1 MLQAVG
7 TSIQSLRVFLCVL
20 EQGSFSAAGRELG
33 ITQPAVSNHLH
44 ALEER
49 FGVALLARGRGVRAT
64 PAGECLA
71 EHAQQV
77 VGELETL
84 EEDMARHSAPHGR
97 LLVGASSTPGEYLLP
112 RLAVRFAAEYPEVSL
127 DVHIADTEETL
138 VALLE
143 RRIEVALVGREV
155 DEPRV
160 DSVVIE
166 EDELVPVAA
175 VSECPA
181 TGEIE
186 PAALADRPFIM
197 RERGSATREIVE
209 DRLAMAGFT
218 PRIAMELGSNAAIA
232 GAVATGAG
240 IGILPVRSLDF
251 QSRIGRLPVRGLAF
265 LRPFVML
272 VERGRPLS
280 PAAEAFTAL
289 CLGKED

>member
-1 MLQAVG
+1 MEI
-7 TSIQSLRVFLCVL
+7 SIQSLRVFLCVL

-49 FGVALLARGRGVRAT
+49 FGVTLLARGHGARPS

-71 EHAQQV
+71 ERARRV
-77 VGELETL
+77 LGELESL
-84 EEDMARHSAPHGR
+84 ETALARHTAPHGR
-97 LLVGASSTPGEYLLP
+97 LLVGASSTPGEHLLP

-127 DVHIADTEETL
+127 DVHIGDTEETL
-138 VALLE
+138 ASLLD
-143 RRIEVALVGREV
+143 RRVEVAVVGREV

-166 EDELVPVAA
+166 EDELVPAAA
-175 VSECPA
+175 VSECPVS
-181 TGEIE
+181 GEVG

-209 DRLAMAGFT
+209 DRLSEAGLK
-218 PRIAMELGSNAAIA
+218 PRIAMELGSNAAVA

-240 IGILPVRSLDF
+240 IGVLPARSLVSQD
-251 QSRIGRLPVRGLAF
+251 RIGRFLVHGLEF
-265 LRPFVML
+265 RRPFVML
-272 VERGRPLS
+272 VEKGRPLS

-289 CLGKED
+289 CLRKEV

>member
-1 MLQAVG
+1 M
-7 TSIQSLRVFLCVL
+7 
-20 EQGSFSAAGRELG
+20 G

-71 EHAQQV
+71 GHARRV
-77 VGELETL
+77 L
-84 EEDMARHSAPHGR
+84 EEMDRLEEEMARHSAPHGR
-97 LLVGASSTPGEYLLP
+97 LLVGASSTPGEYLMP

-138 VALLE
+138 AALLE
-143 RRIEVALVGREV
+143 RKIEVAVVGREV
-155 DEPRV
+155 DDPRV
-160 DSVVIE
+160 DSVVIAH
-166 EDELVPVAA
+166 DDLVPVAA
-175 VSECPA
+175 VSECPDA
-181 TGEIE
+181 GEVE
-186 PAALADRPFIM
+186 PTALANRPFIM

-209 DRLAMAGFT
+209 GRLAAAGVK
-218 PRIAMELGSNAAIA
+218 PRIAMELGSNAAVA

-240 IGILPVRSLDF
+240 IGILPARSLNSQD
-251 QSRIGRLPVRGLAF
+251 RIGRLPVHELEFR
-265 LRPFVML
+265 RPFVMS

-289 CLGKED
+289 CLRKDV